1 MLRQQWLK
9 TDIPYASIKGEMF
22 IKWSGNKRTGKQ
34 LTDTILYE
42 FLYVLCDRLQLT
54 SEEVWIETVQT
65 WIYRAL
71 QTYQY

>member
-1 MLRQQWLK
+1 MRQQWFK
-9 TDIPYASIKGEMF
+9 TDIPYASMKGEMF
-22 IKWSGNKRTGKQ
+22 INWSGNKGTGKQ

-42 FLYVLCDRLQLT
+42 LLYVLCDRLQLT